1 MCNSSI
7 TLITC
12 KLAFIVK
19 PSVFIDTVKI
29 LSSYLQGEVELVGQF
44 YPHMTTLERINVSFH
59 SSLEP
64 TTTEDVP
71 ACPLPTVDAFGRGVP
86 LCQSSCT
93 KLRQQLHLTLRKY
106 RASGSYCSFA

>member
-19 PSVFIDTVKI
+19 PPLFIDVVKI

-44 YPHMTTLERINVSFH
+44 YLHMTTFERINVSFH
-59 SSLEP
+59 SLLEP

-71 ACPLPTVDAFGRGVP
+71 GCPLLTVDTFGHGVP
-86 LCQSSCT
+86 LCAASSRT
-93 KLRQQLHLTLRKY
+93 
-106 RASGSYCSFA
+106 